1 MFDVISCWNHFF
13 KYIDQKQY
21 DTVWRLFSFQIICTR
36 NYNNQIVCDS
46 FINTN
51 KINLETQAAFT
62 SSKSIMETH
71 EQYVEIEQ
79 S

>member
-1 MFDVISCWNHFF
+1 MTQSDDFLVS
-13 KYIDQKQY
+13 K
-21 DTVWRLFSFQIICTR
+21 SFAPG
-36 NYNNQIVCDS
+36 YNNQIVCDS

-62 SSKSIMETH
+62 SSKSIMETQ
-71 EQYVEIEQ
+71 EQYVENEQ